1 MKVFPPSPE
10 VEIVIRRS
18 VGVTRSEIKNQVVI
32 LEVITHHGNA
42 IRIADVCTKIVE
54 VACL

>member
-18 VGVTRSEIKNQVVI
+18 VGEIKNQVVI